1 MPAEPSRPVRVAA
14 IGVGGWGK
22 TLADAAA
29 KGTGLTYV
37 ACTSRSPENRAA
49 FAKAYGCRDLPS
61 LEAVLADRE
70 VEAVII
76 TTPHAAHADQIVA
89 AGKSG
94 KHVFVEKPFT
104 LTLADARRAADTCR
118 QAKVVLAV
126 GHQRRRAPASRA
138 LKRLIDEGTLGRA
151 VQIEGNFSADIGFS
165 FKPGAWRLVRAE
177 TPGGAMTN
185 LGIHH
190 VDSYQYLLGP
200 IARVTAFS
208 RRVALQDA
216 EIDDTTSILFEFA
229 SGALGYLGTSWVH
242 ANRGSTM
249 TLHGTEAQAW
259 LEADGARLLVARR
272 GQRERTEVPLTPAD
286 PIVEELAEF
295 ARCVRDGARPETDG
309 EVGVANIAVLEAI
322 VQSSDT
328 GRAVEVA
335 RSSAR

>member
-1 MPAEPSRPVRVAA
+1 MTAESSRPVRVAA
-14 IGVGGWGK
+14 IGVGGWARV
-22 TLADAAA
+22 LADAAA

-49 FAKAYGCRDLPS
+49 FAKTYGCRDLPS
-61 LEAVLADRE
+61 VEAVLADRE

-76 TTPHAAHADQIVA
+76 TTPHAAHAEQIVA
-89 AGKSG
+89 AGKRG

-104 LTLADARRAADTCR
+104 LTLADARRATDACR
-118 QAKVVLAV
+118 QAGVVLGV
-126 GHQRRRAPASRA
+126 GHQRRRQAGSRA
-138 LKRLIDEGTLGRA
+138 LKRLLDDGTMGRA
-151 VQIEGNFSADIGFS
+151 VQIAGNFSADIGFT

-200 IARVTAFS
+200 IARVTAFC
-208 RRVALQDA
+208 RRVALTGA

-259 LEADGARLLVARR
+259 LEADGARLLLARR
-272 GQRERTEVPLTPAD
+272 GERERSEVPVAPVDA
-286 PIVEELAEF
+286 IVEELTEF
-295 ARCVRDGARPETDG
+295 AQCVREGKKPETDG
-309 EVGVANIAVLEAI
+309 AVGTANIAVLDAI
-322 VQSSDT
+322 VQSSDS
-328 GRAVEVA
+328 GRTVDVA
-335 RSSAR
+335 R

>member
-1 MPAEPSRPVRVAA
+1 MTAEPTRPVRVAA
-14 IGVGGWGK
+14 IGVGGWAK
-22 TLADAAA
+22 VLADAAA

-37 ACTSRSPENRAA
+37 ACTSRSPENRGA

-61 LEAVLADRE
+61 VDAVLADPE

-89 AGKSG
+89 AGKRG

-104 LTLADARRAADTCR
+104 LTLADARRATDTCR
-118 QAKVVLAV
+118 QAGVVLAV
-126 GHQRRRAPASRA
+126 GHQRRRQAGSRA
-138 LKRLIDEGTLGRA
+138 LKRLIDDGTMGRV
-151 VQIEGNFSADIGFS
+151 VQIEGNFSADIGFT

-200 IARVTAFS
+200 IARVTAFC
-208 RRVALQDA
+208 RRVALTGA

-249 TLHGTEAQAW
+249 TLHATEAQAW
-259 LEADGARLLVARR
+259 LEADGAKLLLARR
-272 GQRERTEVPLTPAD
+272 GQRERTEVPVTPVDA
-286 PIVEELAEF
+286 IVEELTEF
-295 ARCVRDGARPETDG
+295 ARCVREGKKPETNG

-322 VQSSDT
+322 VQASDS
-328 GRAVEVA
+328 GRTVDVK
-335 RSSAR
+335 R

>member
-1 MPAEPSRPVRVAA
+1 MTAEPTRPVRVAA
-14 IGVGGWGK
+14 IGVGGWAK
-22 TLADAAA
+22 VLADAAA

-37 ACTSRSPENRAA
+37 ACTSRSPENRGA

-61 LEAVLADRE
+61 VDAVLADPE

-89 AGKSG
+89 AGKRG

-104 LTLADARRAADTCR
+104 LTLADARRATDTCR
-118 QAKVVLAV
+118 QAGVVLAV
-126 GHQRRRAPASRA
+126 GHQRRRQAGSRA
-138 LKRLIDEGTLGRA
+138 LKRLIDDGTMGRV
-151 VQIEGNFSADIGFS
+151 VQIEGNFSADIGFT

-200 IARVTAFS
+200 IARVTAFC
-208 RRVALQDA
+208 RRVALTGA

-259 LEADGARLLVARR
+259 LEADGAKLLLTRR
-272 GQRERTEVPLTPAD
+272 GQRERTDVPVTPVDA
-286 PIVEELAEF
+286 IVEELTEF
-295 ARCVRDGARPETDG
+295 ARCVREGKKPETNG

-322 VQSSDT
+322 VQASDS
-328 GRAVEVA
+328 GRTVDVK
-335 RSSAR
+335 R

>member
-1 MPAEPSRPVRVAA
+1 MPTDPNRPVRVAA
-14 IGVGGWGK
+14 IGVGGWAK
-22 TLADAAA
+22 VLADAAG

-49 FAKAYGCRDLPS
+49 FAKAYGCRDLS
-61 LEAVLADRE
+61 SVDAVLADPE

-76 TTPHAAHADQIVA
+76 TTPHAAHAEQIVA
-89 AGKSG
+89 AGKRG

-104 LTLADARRAADTCR
+104 LTLPDARRATDTCR
-118 QAKVVLAV
+118 QAGVVLAV
-126 GHQRRRAPASRA
+126 GHQRRRQAGSRA
-138 LKRLIDEGTLGRA
+138 LKRLIDDGTMGRA
-151 VQIEGNFSADIGFS
+151 VQIEGNFSADIGFT

-200 IARVTAFS
+200 IARVTAFC
-208 RRVALQDA
+208 RRVALTGA

-229 SGALGYLGTSWVH
+229 SGALGYLGSSWVH

-259 LEADGARLLVARR
+259 LEADGAKLLLARR
-272 GQRERTEVPLTPAD
+272 GQRERTEVPVTPVDA
-286 PIVEELAEF
+286 IVEELTEF
-295 ARCVRDGARPETDG
+295 ARCVREGKKPETDG

-322 VQSSDT
+322 VQASDS
-328 GRAVEVA
+328 GRTVDVK
-335 RSSAR
+335 R